1 MSDDQLSG
9 FVKLYHS
16 SGVQVSLPVP
26 MFQTITPDIARSMF
40 SSVDA
45 YIQTGWLP
53 DVNGLEQGETLEK
66 VSHLCRR
73 EKRNDDGTTSQLVD
87 VYTGGNF
94 RTVCVYHD
102 DQDDLETFKAA
113 FGYPVTDIPLYDG
126 DVPIERG
133 KNPDKDKK
141 YIRIVSGISVVWKPN
156 PKYEGDND
164 KKHPKR
170 IFVRWDRKSSAPQAA
185 QGGEVQQPT
194 PAQPANGNGHLP
206 APAAAAPAAA
216 PAPAGSHRTPNAVLE
231 FINKNAS
238 QYSGKPISDGK
249 RGVIAPVLEMCFAA
263 GDAKAKRHELQ
274 KFLTG
279 HASIREIPDNFLIAL
294 YLWLSPSKDSGG
306 AWIPSSQ
313 AAAEANA
320 ILVELDK
327 AGGLQPEL
335 TGAQADPNDYKP
347 PF

>member
-170 IFVRWDRKSSAPQAA
+170 IFVRWDRKSASRPGWRSSAA
-185 QGGEVQQPT
+185 
-194 PAQPANGNGHLP
+194 
-206 APAAAAPAAA
+206 
-216 PAPAGSHRTPNAVLE
+216 
-231 FINKNAS
+231 
-238 QYSGKPISDGK
+238 YSGPARQRQWPSPG
-249 RGVIAPVLEMCFAA
+249 
-263 GDAKAKRHELQ
+263 
-274 KFLTG
+274 TG
-279 HASIREIPDNFLIAL
+279 RSSSCSRPSPCR
-294 YLWLSPSKDSGG
+294 LSPHPQRSPG
-306 AWIPSSQ
+306 IHQ
-313 AAAEANA
+313 QER
-320 ILVELDK
+320 
-327 AGGLQPEL
+327 QPIFR
-335 TGAQADPNDYKP
+335 QADQRWQTWSDRPGVGDVLCRRGCQSQTP
-347 PF
+347 